1 MNTSRDLWKSNPQD
15 QFSQTQ
21 EIHAMNTNVVI
32 EFEIIKATKDKEC
45 EDWNHLDSV
54 GSGNFSQA
62 LKHINF

>member
-1 MNTSRDLWKSNPQD
+1 MD
-15 QFSQTQ
+15 
-21 EIHAMNTNVVI
+21 TNVVI

-62 LKHINF
+62 LKHNF